1 MYWTGLEFKHP
12 YFFWFLLLLVPIIV
26 WYILRQNKMNAT
38 LQLSS
43 FSSVNKI
50 PRSYK
55 EYLRHILFGFRMIAL
70 ALLIVALA
78 RPQSTDTW
86 KNSTTKGINI
96 VLTLDI
102 STSMLAQDFQ
112 PNRLEA
118 AKKYAMEFINGRPN
132 DKLGLV
138 VFAGESFT
146 QCPLTTDQA
155 VMINLMKDVE
165 TGIVEDGTAI
175 GMGLANSV
183 VRLKDADGISKVII
197 LLTDGV
203 NNKGDIDPVTAAEI
217 AREFGIRVY
226 TVGVGSEGMAPY
238 PFHVNGRTIMQ
249 QVETEID
256 EDVLKDIARLTGGK
270 YYHATN
276 NDKLLEI
283 YQEIDKLEKTRI
295 KEDHFSKKYEEFLL
309 FALIAGVLLLVEF
322 LLRNIL
328 INNVP

>member
-1 MYWTGLEFKHP
+1 MFWTGLEFKYP
-12 YFFWFLLLLVPIIV
+12 YFFWFLLVLIPIIV
-26 WYILRQNKMNAT
+26 WYVLKQNKMNAT

-43 FSSVNKI
+43 FSSIDKI

-55 EYLRHILFGFRMIAL
+55 EYLRHVLFGFRICAL

-96 VLTLDI
+96 VLTLDV
-102 STSMLAQDFQ
+102 STSMLAQDFE

-155 VMINLMKDVE
+155 VMINLMKEVK
-165 TGIVEDGTAI
+165 TGLIEDGTAI
-175 GMGLANSV
+175 GMGLANAI
-183 VRLKDADGISKVII
+183 VRLKDTEGISKVII

-203 NNKGDIDPVTAAEI
+203 NNKGDIDPLTAAEI

-226 TVGVGSEGMAPY
+226 TVGVGIDGTAPY
-238 PFHVNGRTIMQ
+238 PFQVQGRTIMQ

-256 EDVLKDIARLTGGK
+256 EEVLEDIARLTGGK
-270 YYHATN
+270 YFHATN

-283 YQEIDKLEKTRI
+283 YKEIDKLEKTRI
-295 KEDHFSKKYEEFLL
+295 KEDHFSKKYEEFFI
-309 FALIAGVLLLVEF
+309 FALIAGVLLFVEF
-322 LLRNIL
+322 LLKNVL
-328 INNVP
+328 INTVP